1 MKSLKQP
8 LKIPAE
14 EFNLQK
20 SHIRSFI
27 KPLWMVDMI
36 RRCFKIY
43 LL

>member
-20 SHIRSFI
+20 SQMRSFI
-27 KPLWMVDMI
+27 KTNISLG
-36 RRCFKIY
+36 
-43 LL
+43 